1 MTEDPIA
8 AAARAAA
15 ERLADRHGPGLAAD
29 VEAAL
34 HARGTGRSPDRYLDP
49 VELGNF
55 IVSVASL
62 AWSVYAT
69 LRQRTPRPPPEVV
82 ARQVRVELGRRGD
95 EDPDQITDVVVTE
108 IVRAAGGGT

>member
-1 MTEDPIA
+1 MTDDPVA

-15 ERLADRHGPGLAAD
+15 ERLADRHGPDLAAD

-34 HARGTGRSPDRYLDP
+34 HARGTGRRPDRYLDP
-49 VELGNF
+49 VELGSF

-62 AWSVYAT
+62 AWSVYAA
-69 LRQRTPRPPPEVV
+69 LRQRTPRPPLEVV
-82 ARQVRVELGRRGD
+82 ARRVRVELSRRGD
-95 EDPDQITDVVVTE
+95 EGPDQVTDVVVTE